1 MPSAALREIFEEALP
16 TPTELVQRELGGF
29 DLLFNALGVGSAVS
43 LAGGGAAGRRPSRR
57 RGRRIEPPPPDPEEP
72 DEPRPPPLPNA

>member
-1 MPSAALREIFEEALP
+1 MPSAALREILEETLP

-29 DLLFNALGVGSAVS
+29 DLLFIALGVGSAVS
-43 LAGGGAAGRRPSRR
+43 LAGGGAAGRRPS
-57 RGRRIEPPPPDPEEP
+57 GRRIEPPPSDPEP